1 MKEIHHSFLFF
12 LQEKDDLGDLFLF
25 LFFFSWLFI
34 DLSFLLVAVSLKE

>member
-25 LFFFSWLFI
+25 FFFLA
-34 DLSFLLVAVSLKE
+34 DSL